1 MLYNIGT
8 CPFCRGKGVIK
19 GRKRKQVVCRQ
30 CGATGPRLPFL
41 SDAIAAWNN
50 REELIVDGPKTK
62 A

>member
-1 MLYNIGT
+1 MLYNIDP
-8 CPFCRGKGVIK
+8 CPFCSGKGVVK
-19 GRKRKQVVCRQ
+19 GRKRKWVACRA

-41 SDAIAAWNN
+41 CDAIAAWNN